1 MDRATLAAFRFLL
14 KGEGKSRSGT
24 YVVTVH
30 GGRVT
35 AVAPIGSKLS
45 SESLAAQ
52 QEDEEK
58 PPLQKG
64 YIKRET

>member
-14 KGEGKSRSGT
+14 RGEGKSRSGT

-35 AVAPIGSKLS
+35 AIQPIGSKLS
-45 SESLAAQ
+45 SEALAAQ

-58 PPLQKG
+58 PTLQKG
-64 YIKRET
+64 YIRREP